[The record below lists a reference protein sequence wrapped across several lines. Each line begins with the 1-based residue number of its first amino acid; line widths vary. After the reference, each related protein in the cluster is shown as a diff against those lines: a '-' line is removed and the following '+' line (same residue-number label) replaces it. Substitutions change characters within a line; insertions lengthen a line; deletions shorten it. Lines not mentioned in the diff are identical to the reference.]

1 MYAKRHEDNE
11 ILNDKIIRVVESK
24 EEIMMK

>member
-11 ILNDKIIRVVESK
+11 IFNDKIIRVVESR